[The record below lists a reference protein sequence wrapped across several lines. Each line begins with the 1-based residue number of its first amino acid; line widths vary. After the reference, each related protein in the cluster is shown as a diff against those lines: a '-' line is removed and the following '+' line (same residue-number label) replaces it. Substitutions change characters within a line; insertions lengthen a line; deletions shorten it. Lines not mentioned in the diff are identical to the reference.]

1 MWKISNYREDLPKG
15 TAKSGLI
22 KEIFKLQR
30 FQLRKGNGKGFLRKL
45 HGDFRFVRIM
55 EIFKLLRL
63 VVCFGALWDN
73 FFGLKQKRPS
83 HFLYTNI

>member
-15 TAKSGLI
+15 NAKSGLI
-22 KEIFKLQR
+22 KEIFELQR
-30 FQLRKGNGKGFLRKL
+30 FQLRKF

-83 HFLYTNI
+83 HSLYTNI